1 MKRRQISQR
10 RISSKD
16 KRWTRKF
23 LQSSQKDFEHEYFR
37 RNHWEFH
44 SKTRRR
50 KNADESKHF
59 INKSNVFKFDNMT
72 MIMINIKSFLTSHKI
87 IYNSLNRS
95 VIYDFECFDH
105 LTFNEKRLIDQIR
118 STSKWVNTSNE
129 LMHIKE
135 YDIMKVKKQ
144 LNVKEI
150 LMHFANIAWISI
162 INVILMSST
171 KLEDQGFDRC
181 LWINTL
187 LNLKTKQKICDID
200 RAHKLLVLK
209 YNEMI
214 EEDFYSNEDQ
224 VNATKTTTTNAIN
237 SNKKTI
243 AKAISWQ
250 WHLRMK
256 HCHLEVIQQMKHCH
270 LEVIQQMKHLSDI
283 EMLIEKSL
291 KTVECETCAV
301 SKMHRIIQKASAERV
316 IKSFQML
323 HFDLIIDN
331 NQAFDEI
338 RCIAHFIDELIN
350 FSWVYSL
357 IDHKEKTLISVF
369 REVINQCDRAGLIV
383 KSMIRVIR
391 CDQETFVELQL
402 KNWVTDQNIKWQWSA
417 KHISEQNDKSERFE
431 ALLIEKARCIREFVR
446 LSEDLNFKCY
456 LAVIHLLN
464 RISIKTLNWNSSLIV
479 LQRCLNELVRWKI
492 SHLKVFDCKAYV
504 LLKKL
509 DASARSKKLKS
520 RAFVSY
526 LIEYDSINIFGI
538 WNSEKWTISEY
549 RDVIF
554 DENAYYD
561 IYNVRDLI
569 IKLERKKYV
578 RYKEEIIISQ
588 VTNQAEDLDSDE
600 EEWQEMSIRDK

>member
-1 MKRRQISQR
+1 
-10 RISSKD
+10 
-16 KRWTRKF
+16 
-23 LQSSQKDFEHEYFR
+23 
-37 RNHWEFH
+37 
-44 SKTRRR
+44 
-50 KNADESKHF
+50 
-59 INKSNVFKFDNMT
+59 
-72 MIMINIKSFLTSHKI
+72 
-87 IYNSLNRS
+87 
-95 VIYDFECFDH
+95 
-105 LTFNEKRLIDQIR
+105 
-118 STSKWVNTSNE
+118 
-129 LMHIKE
+129 
-135 YDIMKVKKQ
+135 
-144 LNVKEI
+144 
-150 LMHFANIAWISI
+150 
-162 INVILMSST
+162 
-171 KLEDQGFDRC
+171 
-181 LWINTL
+181 
-187 LNLKTKQKICDID
+187 
-200 RAHKLLVLK
+200 
-209 YNEMI
+209 
-214 EEDFYSNEDQ
+214 
-224 VNATKTTTTNAIN
+224 
-237 SNKKTI
+237 
-243 AKAISWQ
+243 
-250 WHLRMK
+250 
-256 HCHLEVIQQMKHCH
+256 
-270 LEVIQQMKHLSDI
+270 
-283 EMLIEKSL
+283 
-291 KTVECETCAV
+291 
-301 SKMHRIIQKASAERV
+301 
-316 IKSFQML
+316 
-323 HFDLIIDN
+323 
-331 NQAFDEI
+331 
-338 RCIAHFIDELIN
+338 
-350 FSWVYSL
+350 
-357 IDHKEKTLISVF
+357 
-369 REVINQCDRAGLIV
+369 
-383 KSMIRVIR
+383 MIRVIR